1 MGLLTLLEAGG
12 MDFFKGAAFK
22 PPPRRS
28 EEEGVV
34 YIRLVQASDTLLQA
48 NSAASLSLARL
59 RSRFPAIYYFLLI
72 ERCLRPSHQNSYT
85 CSSMRN
91 KGWCSKGRWTK
102 IPRGEAKESNSDDWA
117 RHGEELI
124 DLRRGII
131 KGTCHLGLVL

>member
-59 RSRFPAIYYFLLI
+59 RSRFP
-72 ERCLRPSHQNSYT
+72 T
-85 CSSMRN
+85 
-91 KGWCSKGRWTK
+91 
-102 IPRGEAKESNSDDWA
+102 
-117 RHGEELI
+117 
-124 DLRRGII
+124 
-131 KGTCHLGLVL
+131 